1 MQPVSPQILNR
12 IAHWPEAAQTRLIE
26 IRAIFFQAADD
37 VGCELGESLKW
48 NEPSWRPGKGGTTL
62 RVSWFEDRPDEIGIF
77 VHCQTNLSET
87 MREIYPD
94 AFRFSGN
101 RGLHMALQDD
111 LPHKALQHLAA
122 LAFTY
127 HRGRKSAAAGA

>member
-12 IAHWPEAAQTRLIE
+12 IAHWPEAAQNRLIE

-48 NEPSWRPGKGGTTL
+48 NEPSWRPSKGGTTL
-62 RVSWFEDRPDEIGIF
+62 RVSWFEDQQDEIGIF

-94 AFRFSGN
+94 TFRFSGN
-101 RGLHMALQDD
+101 RGLHLALQDD
-111 LPHKALQHLAA
+111 LPHNALQHLAA